1 MVAESSPRIQH
12 VAEIFDSSKPVT
24 SSKLV
29 YLSNLSSE
37 ELKFLKEIWT
47 NADAT
52 RRHQVISQ
60 LVHLS
65 EVDFRLDFSS
75 VFAFCLSDPDENI
88 RIQAITG
95 LDGEENYLLI
105 TPLLRALKEDD
116 SAKVRAAAATA
127 LGKFALL
134 GELDKLPTHYKN
146 KVYTALLYVMDNKS
160 ETVEVKRRAL
170 EAVSPLNLPRVK
182 ELIEQ
187 AYHTVDVKL
196 KSSAIYA
203 MGRNCDYAWL
213 NTLMTELNSDETEIR
228 YEAANACGELGAEE
242 AVPYL
247 LKLIKD
253 EDYQVQEAAIK
264 ALGQIGGDQAKQALN
279 KLAKNPQPRIRE
291 AAKSALEEIQFCEDP
306 LSFQHQPSHHC

>member
-1 MVAESSPRIQH
+1 MVAEPSPRIQH
-12 VAEIFDSSKPVT
+12 VAEIFDSSKPLT

-37 ELKFLKEIWT
+37 ELKFLKEVWT
-47 NADAT
+47 NTDAT

-75 VFAFCLSDPDENI
+75 VFTFCLSDPDENL

-146 KVYTALLYVMDNKS
+146 KVYTALLDVMDNKS
-160 ETVEVKRRAL
+160 ETAEVKRRAL

-203 MGRNCDYAWL
+203 MGRNCDSAWL
-213 NTLMTELNSDETEIR
+213 ANLMTELNSDEAEIR

-242 AVPYL
+242 AVHHL

-264 ALGQIGGDQAKQALN
+264 ALGQIGGEQAKQALN
-279 KLAKNPQPRIRE
+279 KLVKNPQLRIRE

-306 LSFQHQPSHHC
+306 LSFQPQPGNHC

>member
-12 VAEIFDSSKPVT
+12 VAEIFDSSKPIA

-29 YLSNLSSE
+29 YLSDLSSE
-37 ELKFLKEIWT
+37 ELKFLKEAWT

-65 EVDFRLDFSS
+65 EVNFRLDFSS
-75 VFAFCLSDPDENI
+75 VFAFCLSDPDENL
-88 RIQAITG
+88 RIQAMTG

-116 SAKVRAAAATA
+116 SAKVREAAATA

-134 GELDKLPTHYKN
+134 GEVDKVPTHYKN
-146 KVYTALLYVMDNKS
+146 KIYTALLDVMDNKS
-160 ETVEVKRRAL
+160 ETAEVKRRAL

-203 MGRNCDYAWL
+203 MGRNCDSAWL
-213 NTLMTELNSDETEIR
+213 AILMTELNSNEAEIR

-242 AVPYL
+242 AVPHL

-253 EDYQVQEAAIK
+253 EDCQVQEAAIK
-264 ALGQIGGDQAKQALN
+264 ALGQIGGEQAKQALN

-306 LSFQHQPSHHC
+306 LFFQPQPGHHC

>member
-1 MVAESSPRIQH
+1 MAAESSPRIQH
-12 VAEIFDSSKPVT
+12 IAEIFDSSKPVA

-29 YLSNLSSE
+29 YLSDLSNE

-47 NADAT
+47 NTDAA

-65 EVDFRLDFSS
+65 EVDFRLDFSG
-75 VFAFCLSDPDENI
+75 VFVFCLSDPDETL

-95 LDGEENYLLI
+95 LDREENYLLI
-105 TPLLRALKEDD
+105 TPLLRALKEDN

-134 GELDKLPTHYKN
+134 GELGKLPTHYKN
-146 KVYTALLYVMDNKS
+146 KIYTALLEVLDNK
-160 ETVEVKRRAL
+160 VEAAEVRRRAL
-170 EAVSPLNLPRVK
+170 EAVSPFNLPRVK

-187 AYHTVDVKL
+187 AYHTDDVRL
-196 KSSAIYA
+196 KSSAIYS
-203 MGRNCDYAWL
+203 MGRNCDSAWL
-213 NTLMTELNSDETEIR
+213 TTLMTELNSNEAEIR

-242 AVPYL
+242 TVPQL

-264 ALGQIGGDQAKQALN
+264 ALGQIGGEQAKQALK
-279 KLAKNPQPRIRE
+279 KLAKNPQPRIRQ
-291 AAKSALEEIQFCEDP
+291 AAKSALEEMHCCEDP
-306 LSFQHQPSHHC
+306 LFPQPQLGHHC

>member
-12 VAEIFDSSKPVT
+12 VAEIFDSSKPVV

-47 NADAT
+47 NADAA

-65 EVDFRLDFSS
+65 EADFRLDFSS
-75 VFAFCLSDPDENI
+75 VFAFCLSDPDETL
-88 RIQAITG
+88 RIQAMTG

-146 KVYTALLYVMDNKS
+146 KIYTALLDVLDSKVETS
-160 ETVEVKRRAL
+160 EVRRRAL
-170 EAVSPLNLPRVK
+170 EAVSTFNLPRVK

-187 AYHTVDVKL
+187 AYHTDDVKL

-203 MGRNCDYAWL
+203 MGRNCDSAWL
-213 NTLMTELNSDETEIR
+213 TTLITELNNNEAEIR
-228 YEAANACGELGAEE
+228 YEAANACGELGAGE
-242 AVPYL
+242 AVPHL

-253 EDYQVQEAAIK
+253 EDHQVQEAAIK
-264 ALGQIGGDQAKQALN
+264 ALGQISGEQAEQALN
-279 KLAKNPQPRIRE
+279 KLAKNPELRIRE
-291 AAKSALEEIQFCEDP
+291 AAKSALEEIHFCEDP
-306 LSFQHQPSHHC
+306 LFPQPQPGHHC

>member
-1 MVAESSPRIQH
+1 MVAESSPRLQH
-12 VAEIFDSSKPVT
+12 VAEIFDPSKPVA

-29 YLSNLSSE
+29 YLSDLSSE
-37 ELKFLKEIWT
+37 ELKFLKEAWT

-65 EVDFRLDFSS
+65 EVNFRLDFSS
-75 VFAFCLSDPDENI
+75 VFAFCLSDPDENL
-88 RIQAITG
+88 RIQAMTG

-116 SAKVRAAAATA
+116 SAKVREAAATA
-127 LGKFALL
+127 LGEFALL
-134 GELDKLPTHYKN
+134 SELNKVPTHYKN
-146 KVYTALLYVMDNKS
+146 KIYTALLDVMDNKS
-160 ETVEVKRRAL
+160 ETAEVKRRAL

-203 MGRNCDYAWL
+203 MGRNCDSAWL
-213 NTLMTELNSDETEIR
+213 AILMTELNSNEAEIR

-242 AVPYL
+242 AVPQL

-253 EDYQVQEAAIK
+253 EDCQVQEAAIK
-264 ALGQIGGDQAKQALN
+264 ALGQIGGEQAKQALN

-306 LSFQHQPSHHC
+306 LFFQPQPGHHC